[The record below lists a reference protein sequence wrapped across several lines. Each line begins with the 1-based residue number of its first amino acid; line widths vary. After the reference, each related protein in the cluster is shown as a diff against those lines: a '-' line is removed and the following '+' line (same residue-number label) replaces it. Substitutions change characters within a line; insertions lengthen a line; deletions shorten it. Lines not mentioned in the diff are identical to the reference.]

1 MISEIPV
8 KEAPAFLRQSVIY
21 QINLRT
27 FTPEGT
33 LKAAEKRLPHVA
45 SIGVDIVYLCPVVLA
60 DDDPRP
66 EFWSERQRKSGCNN
80 PKNSYRIS
88 DFYAIDPEYGTDADL
103 KDFVAAAHRLGLRVL
118 LDLVYFHCGPS
129 AVFLKEHPD
138 FVMRAQDGSAENGFW
153 CFPKLNYDSPGLREY
168 LWRNMEYFIREFDVD
183 GYRCDVAGLVPL
195 DFWEEGR
202 RRIDALKPDLVMLAE
217 SEGDRRDEQ
226 RFAFE
231 LNYGFSFFQN
241 VPRVLLGDKPVCT
254 LREAHEKL
262 RALALPGARF
272 IHGTDNHDLANDQYE
287 NRVEKVCPEWCPAS
301 LVLCFALD
309 GVPMLYNGQE
319 IADAHRHSFFANRFH
334 GPVQGIDWTQQN
346 SPAAETRMRL
356 VRGLITLRRSTP
368 ALTLGATRWVDTP
381 WPEELLAFRRETPEQ
396 TVFAVVN
403 LGHAARTLALPSGRL
418 LLSGGMVACSGGA
431 VILPPGG
438 YLLLEQNG

>member
-1 MISEIPV
+1 MINHSV

-319 IADAHRHSFFANRFH
+319 IADAHRHNFFANRFH

-418 LLSGGMVACSGGA
+418 LLSGGMAACSGGA
-431 VILPPGG
+431 VTLPPGG

>member
-418 LLSGGMVACSGGA
+418 LLSGGMAACSGGA
-431 VILPPGG
+431 VTLPPGG

>member
-1 MISEIPV
+1 MSEIPV

-202 RRIDALKPDLVMLAE
+202 RRIDALKPELVMLAE

-231 LNYGFSFFQN
+231 LNYGFSFVQN

-334 GPVQGIDWTQQN
+334 GPVQGIDWTHQN

-418 LLSGGMVACSGGA
+418 LLSGGMAACSGGA

>member
-1 MISEIPV
+1 MSEIPV
-8 KEAPAFLRQSVIY
+8 KEAPAFLRHSVIY

>member
-1 MISEIPV
+1 M
-8 KEAPAFLRQSVIY
+8 
-21 QINLRT
+21 
-27 FTPEGT
+27 
-33 LKAAEKRLPHVA
+33 
-45 SIGVDIVYLCPVVLA
+45 
-60 DDDPRP
+60 
-66 EFWSERQRKSGCNN
+66 
-80 PKNSYRIS
+80 
-88 DFYAIDPEYGTDADL
+88 
-103 KDFVAAAHRLGLRVL
+103 
-118 LDLVYFHCGPS
+118 
-129 AVFLKEHPD
+129 
-138 FVMRAQDGSAENGFW
+138 
-153 CFPKLNYDSPGLREY
+153 
-168 LWRNMEYFIREFDVD
+168 
-183 GYRCDVAGLVPL
+183 
-195 DFWEEGR
+195 
-202 RRIDALKPDLVMLAE
+202 
-217 SEGDRRDEQ
+217 
-226 RFAFE
+226 
-231 LNYGFSFFQN
+231 
-241 VPRVLLGDKPVCT
+241 
-254 LREAHEKL
+254 
-262 RALALPGARF
+262 
-272 IHGTDNHDLANDQYE
+272 
-287 NRVEKVCPEWCPAS
+287 EKVCPEWCPAS

-418 LLSGGMVACSGGA
+418 LLSGGMAACSGGA

>member
-138 FVMRAQDGSAENGFW
+138 FVVRAQDGSAENGFW

-231 LNYGFSFFQN
+231 LKYGFSFFQN

>member
-153 CFPKLNYDSPGLREY
+153 CFPKLNYDS
-168 LWRNMEYFIREFDVD
+168 
-183 GYRCDVAGLVPL
+183 
-195 DFWEEGR
+195 
-202 RRIDALKPDLVMLAE
+202 
-217 SEGDRRDEQ
+217 
-226 RFAFE
+226 
-231 LNYGFSFFQN
+231 
-241 VPRVLLGDKPVCT
+241 
-254 LREAHEKL
+254 
-262 RALALPGARF
+262 
-272 IHGTDNHDLANDQYE
+272 
-287 NRVEKVCPEWCPAS
+287 
-301 LVLCFALD
+301 
-309 GVPMLYNGQE
+309 
-319 IADAHRHSFFANRFH
+319 HSTSTA
-334 GPVQGIDWTQQN
+334 T
-346 SPAAETRMRL
+346 AAM
-356 VRGLITLRRSTP
+356 
-368 ALTLGATRWVDTP
+368 
-381 WPEELLAFRRETPEQ
+381 
-396 TVFAVVN
+396 
-403 LGHAARTLALPSGRL
+403 
-418 LLSGGMVACSGGA
+418 
-431 VILPPGG
+431 
-438 YLLLEQNG
+438 

>member
-1 MISEIPV
+1 MMSEIPV
-8 KEAPAFLRQSVIY
+8 KEAPTFLRHSVIY

-202 RRIDALKPDLVMLAE
+202 RRIDALKPELVMLAE

-231 LNYGFSFFQN
+231 LNYGFSFVQN

-287 NRVEKVCPEWCPAS
+287 NRVEKVCPEWCSAS

-334 GPVQGIDWTQQN
+334 GPVQGIDWTHQN

-418 LLSGGMVACSGGA
+418 LLSGGMAACSGGA

>member
-334 GPVQGIDWTQQN
+334 GPVQGIDWTHQN

-418 LLSGGMVACSGGA
+418 LLSGGMAACSGGA

>member
-1 MISEIPV
+1 MSEIPV
-8 KEAPAFLRQSVIY
+8 KEAPAFLRHSVIY

-202 RRIDALKPDLVMLAE
+202 RRIDALKPELVMLAE

-231 LNYGFSFFQN
+231 LNYGFSFVQN

-396 TVFAVVN
+396 MVFAVVN
-403 LGHAARTLALPSGRL
+403 LGHAVRTLALPSGRL
-418 LLSGGMVACSGGA
+418 LLSGGMAACSGGA

-438 YLLLEQNG
+438 YLLLKQNG